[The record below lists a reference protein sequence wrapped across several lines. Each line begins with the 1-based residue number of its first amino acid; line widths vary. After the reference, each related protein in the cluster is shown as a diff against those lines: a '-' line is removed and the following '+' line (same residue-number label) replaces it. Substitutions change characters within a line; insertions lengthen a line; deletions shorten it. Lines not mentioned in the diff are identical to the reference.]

1 MTLESQKDYNN
12 RTILSVSVAS
22 KGMKR
27 VRGMPRLHPL
37 DPATALGLAS
47 NLVIHLKQRYTPSIP
62 KYLLSLTFYTNFDH
76 SSY

>member
-12 RTILSVSVAS
+12 GIIISTSVAS

-47 NLVIHLKQRYTPSIP
+47 NLVIHLKQ
-62 KYLLSLTFYTNFDH
+62 
-76 SSY
+76 

>member
-1 MTLESQKDYNN
+1 MVKTKAISRLNTQNIFSFKMTLKSQKDYNN
-12 RTILSVSVAS
+12 GIIISTSVAS

-47 NLVIHLKQRYTPSIP
+47 NLVIHLKQ
-62 KYLLSLTFYTNFDH
+62 
-76 SSY
+76 